1 MSSPDDWALNGLSMA
16 QSPPPPPIKALPPGD
31 KESRLLATLTN
42 CAFILTVLACVAA
55 AHWLQG
61 LLTPLMVA
69 VFALILIDGLAR
81 LVGRLLPAMPEW
93 ARVGAAFII
102 ISLVLVGA
110 GALVVHSLPR
120 FAEAMIA
127 SVDQAQ
133 QLGFQLTSNLNLP
146 RFARFETVDPRPY
159 FSDMLSGLRLIA
171 TDLVLVLI
179 YLGFILA
186 SRRSFDHKLERLFP
200 TSKSRHHAQ
209 RVFRRV
215 RKGTESYVGLQAFK
229 GLLLGTI
236 FWVVMRVFGL
246 HNAVFLGFLV
256 FLASFIPILG
266 PAAAVVAPVV
276 LALSQYGLDWRPI
289 LMFVALEATVIGV
302 DSVLL
307 PRLQGEQLDVDPVVV
322 LVSLSFWSLLF
333 GIIGALFSTV
343 LTVVVIAIASETP
356 RLRWLAI
363 VLSKRGDAVHPEPT
377 HPEGTAAV

>member
-1 MSSPDDWALNGLSMA
+1 
-16 QSPPPPPIKALPPGD
+16 
-31 KESRLLATLTN
+31 
-42 CAFILTVLACVAA
+42 
-55 AHWLQG
+55 
-61 LLTPLMVA
+61 
-69 VFALILIDGLAR
+69 
-81 LVGRLLPAMPEW
+81 
-93 ARVGAAFII
+93 
-102 ISLVLVGA
+102 
-110 GALVVHSLPR
+110 
-120 FAEAMIA
+120 MIA

-229 GLLLGTI
+229 GLLLGII

-246 HNAVFLGFLV
+246 HNAVFLAFLV

-289 LMFVALEATVIGV
+289 LMFVALETTVIGV
-302 DSVLL
+302 DSILL

-363 VLSKRGDAVHPEPT
+363 VLSKRGDAVHPEPA
-377 HPEGTAAV
+377 HPEGTTAV